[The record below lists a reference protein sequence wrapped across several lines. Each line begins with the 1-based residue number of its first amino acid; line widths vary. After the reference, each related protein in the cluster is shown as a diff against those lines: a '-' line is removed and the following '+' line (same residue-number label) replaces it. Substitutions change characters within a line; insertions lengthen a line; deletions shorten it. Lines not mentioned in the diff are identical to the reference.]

1 MPEFVLSHSGVKGM
15 HWGVR
20 RFRNYDGSLTAA
32 GKKRYDYDEEGERS
46 IRRAMKDQQKRER
59 ALSKLSTVNK
69 RYPDYTEK
77 ELDTAVK
84 KRAYRDTINAMAR
97 LESQRKLEARNER
110 QSAKMQAKLEKAQY
124 KAKIADEKANLKKA
138 KMKNEQDKIR
148 FENEEKRKQ
157 AKSDQ
162 ELQASIEAAKA
173 DRWKHRVTKVT
184 SILSI
189 AKMGKTITDQL
200 GLTDPKDGSSWFSV
214 IGKSMGWDNT
224 KASDVTSS
232 SNSGSGKG
240 NKPPK
245 DNSSSSKDNKQPKD
259 NSGSS
264 KDNKQ
269 PQPKPNPTAPASSSE
284 PSAKAE
290 PSSPKH
296 QEELPAPEPKESKK
310 RKTLK
315 PPAIPQSGAKGVQGV
330 PWITKEETTPKPNQ
344 NGSTSAS
351 QKTNWE
357 QATFDSGLKVK
368 VPKSIE
374 RIGKENARY
383 IRETPLAEIIDKR
396 GKRENQLFGGKSALH
411 DFIRSGQE
419 VSLDS
424 VKDFVPFWWMN
435 K

>member
-46 IRRAMKDQQKRER
+46 IRRAMQDQQKRER

-97 LESQRKLEARNER
+97 LETQRKLEARNER

-138 KMKNEQDKIR
+138 KMKLEQDQIR

-157 AKSDQ
+157 AKGER

-200 GLTDPKDGSSWFSV
+200 GITDPKDGSSWFSV
-214 IGKSMGWDNT
+214 IGKSMGWNTT

-232 SNSGSGKG
+232 SSG
-240 NKPPK
+240 
-245 DNSSSSKDNKQPKD
+245 SSKDNKQPKD
-259 NSGSS
+259 NSSPS

-269 PQPKPNPTAPASSSE
+269 PQPKPSPTTPTPASE

-290 PSSPKH
+290 PKSPKN
-296 QEELPAPEPKESKK
+296 QGELPAPEPKENKE

-315 PPAIPQSGAKGVQGV
+315 PPTVPQSGAKGVPGASWV
-330 PWITKEETTPKPNQ
+330 KKEETTPKPNQ
-344 NGSTSAS
+344 NGSASAS
-351 QKTNWE
+351 EKTNWE
-357 QATFDSGLKVK
+357 QTTLDSGLKVK

-396 GKRENQLFGGKSALH
+396 GKRENQLFGGKTALH